1 MDRIIEKKKGFQ
13 LRKHGPYVAGG
24 CLLLMILGWLIFG
37 NHASTLRV
45 NRDELT
51 ISEVQ
56 KSEFKDYVRT
66 NGQVLPI
73 QVVQISPE
81 EGGIVMEKVV
91 EEGTMV
97 HKGDVIVRLSNSNL
111 DLQILNAEAELAEK
125 QNLLRN
131 TQVAMQQDRL
141 NNQTEQAQLDMD
153 THRKQ
158 RTFEQNKRLYAE
170 KLISKE
176 DYLQS
181 QEDYQLSAKKRS
193 LVSKRLKQ
201 DSIYRTV
208 QMDQMEDNLQN
219 MRRNVVLVR
228 QRKDK
233 LEVRSAIDGELGL
246 LDVELG
252 QSIQPGQKIGQ
263 LNDLSDYK
271 VQAQIDEHYIDRVRQ
286 GLTATF
292 TRGEKKYQLQVRKVY
307 PEVRD
312 GKFRCDFIFKGE
324 RPDNISTGQTYY
336 IDLELGQP
344 EQAIIIPRGT
354 FFQTTGG
361 QWIFVLSSDGSKAYR
376 RQIRVGRQ
384 NPQHYEILE
393 GLEPGEKVVT
403 SGYEAFKDNE
413 VLVLR

>member
-1 MDRIIEKKKGFQ
+1 MDRVIEKTRTQQLKKYW
-13 LRKHGPYVAGG
+13 LHLVSG
-24 CLLLMILGWLIFG
+24 CLVLGVGSWLVFG
-37 NHASTLRV
+37 HHASTLKV

-51 ISEVQ
+51 ISDVQ
-56 KSEFKDYVRT
+56 RAEFKDYVRT
-66 NGQVLPI
+66 NGQVMPI
-73 QVVQISPE
+73 QIVQISPE
-81 EGGIVMEKVV
+81 EGGIVLEKVV
-91 EEGTMV
+91 EEGTHV
-97 HKGDVIVRLSNSNL
+97 KKGDVIVRLSNSNL

-153 THRKQ
+153 TQRKQ
-158 RTFEQNKRLYAE
+158 RTYEQNKRLYGE

-176 DYLQS
+176 DYIKS

-193 LVSKRLKQ
+193 LISKRLKQ
-201 DSIYRTV
+201 DSLYRTT

-271 VQAQIDEHYIDRVRQ
+271 VQAQIDEHYSCRCARFILRCVMASSA
-286 GLTATF
+286 ATSSSKASVLI
-292 TRGEKKYQLQVRKVY
+292 TSAQVK
-307 PEVRD
+307 P
-312 GKFRCDFIFKGE
+312 I
-324 RPDNISTGQTYY
+324 IST
-336 IDLELGQP
+336 
-344 EQAIIIPRGT
+344 
-354 FFQTTGG
+354 
-361 QWIFVLSSDGSKAYR
+361 LSWGSLSRPSSSLVAPSSRPQVANGYLYST
-376 RQIRVGRQ
+376 RVGRK
-384 NPQHYEILE
+384 PIAATSAWGVRILSTTRFS
-393 GLEPGEKVVT
+393 KVWNQASV
-403 SGYEAFKDNE
+403 S
-413 VLVLR
+413 